1 MHVGGAKGIRTL
13 DLYNAS
19 VALFRLSYRP
29 LQRPFDRALFGR
41 DYVDVASPIMALF
54 ELYMARLQRK

>member
-1 MHVGGAKGIRTL
+1 MLYKKSGPPDRRDGGAKGIRTL

-29 LQRPFDRALFGR
+29 L
-41 DYVDVASPIMALF
+41 
-54 ELYMARLQRK
+54 